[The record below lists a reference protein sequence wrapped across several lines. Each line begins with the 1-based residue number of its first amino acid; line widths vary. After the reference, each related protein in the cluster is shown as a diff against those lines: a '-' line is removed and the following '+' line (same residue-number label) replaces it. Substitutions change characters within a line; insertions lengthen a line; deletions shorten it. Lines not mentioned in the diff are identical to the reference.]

1 MSWKKNLIFRKLTS
15 GLVLKRIKDSDAP
28 FMCQCSVT
36 AKRCSENQ
44 SKVDIFIITSKFGE
58 KKSKCIL
65 TCQISSTN
73 LGVKFGFPTVCWE
86 RSLPANQPVAE
97 KTRLVRL
104 LPKHISLC
112 HDQSS
117 KLHPHF
123 LTPFSDTTV
132 TVLNRASSES

>member
-1 MSWKKNLIFRKLTS
+1 MAVKNLIFRKLTS
-15 GLVLKRIKDSDAP
+15 GLVLKRKKDSDAP

-36 AKRCSENQ
+36 AKMCSENQ
-44 SKVDIFIITSKFGE
+44 SEVDVFIITSKFGE
-58 KKSKCIL
+58 GKSKCIL
-65 TCQISSTN
+65 MRKLAVQIWEWSLVSPLCVGKEACLQTN
-73 LGVKFGFPTVCWE
+73 LWQ
-86 RSLPANQPVAE
+86 S
-97 KTRLVRL
+97 KTGLVRL
-104 LPKHISLC
+104 LPEHISLC